1 MIDEG
6 AVIENS
12 VIGLR
17 CLIGRD
23 VVIRNSILMGNDFY
37 EAPGEFADDSSNGRP
52 PLGIGAG
59 HAHRRRHH
67 RQELPHRPQ
76 RPHCQHPRAST
87 RPKKTEY
94 GMIRDG
100 IAVVPK
106 GAVLP
111 DGWSI

>member
-1 MIDEG
+1 M
-6 AVIENS
+6 IENS

-17 CLIGRD
+17 CRIGRN

-37 EAPGEFADDSSNGRP
+37 EPPDEIDARRQANGRP

-59 HAHRRRHH
+59 TRDRRRDH

-76 RPHCQHPRAST
+76 RADRQRATAST
-87 RPKKTEY
+87 RPRRPPY

-100 IAVVPK
+100 IVVIPK
-106 GAVLP
+106 DAVLP
-111 DGWSI
+111 DGWTL